1 MLRSCLILTLVVA
14 AALWLGR
21 PGSGLSQAPSRPDD
35 GIVLVVLK
43 SQTQAGQL
51 VLVGDIASVEGGS
64 DELRE
69 KVRCLDLAEPS
80 ADRRDTAI
88 TRNQVL
94 YRLSLGGL
102 REGQFRLAGA
112 AHTVVQWSAPGLDE
126 SSLVEAA
133 REALRRRLPKGADEV
148 SLQLVRAPQ
157 TPVLNVNPSLPL
169 RLVAEVA
176 GPASTGR
183 VRVDVSVLVNGQSRM
198 QVPVFFDV
206 AFAQDV
212 AVVRRRINAGE
223 VLSEDSLVRKR
234 LELRQGEKYLGWNDA
249 LGRRAKSQLLPG
261 QTITEVDVDAGEQ
274 EQVILVKTRDTVR
287 LVARIAGC
295 RVTALGEALQD
306 GKAGQV
312 IRVRNVDSSKV
323 VSGRVVDRNVVEVDF

>member
-1 MLRSCLILTLVVA
+1 MVRTSLLLMLGA

-21 PGSGLSQAPSRPDD
+21 PGSGWSQAPPRADE

-43 SQTQAGQL
+43 PQAQGTGL
-51 VLVGDIASVEGGS
+51 VLVGDIATVEGGS

-69 KVRCLDLAEPS
+69 KVRRLDLAEPS
-80 ADRRDTAI
+80 ADRRDTPI
-88 TRNQVL
+88 TRDQVL

-102 REGQFRLAGA
+102 KDAQFRVAGPSR
-112 AHTVVQWSAPGLDE
+112 TLVRWGAPSFDE

-133 REALRRRLPKGADEV
+133 REAVRRRLPKGADEV
-148 SLQLVRAPQ
+148 SLQLVRPPQ
-157 TPVLNVNPSLPL
+157 TPVLNVSPSLPI

-176 GPASTGR
+176 GAAAAGR
-183 VRVDVSVLVNGQSRM
+183 VRVDVSVLVNGQQRV

-206 AFAQDV
+206 GFVQDV

-223 VLSEDSLVRKR
+223 VLSEDSLTRQRV
-234 LELRQGEKYLGWNDA
+234 ELRQGEKFLAWTDA
-249 LGRRAKSQLLPG
+249 VGRRAKSQLLPG
-261 QTITEVDVDAGEQ
+261 QTITDIDVDGGEQ

-306 GKAGQV
+306 GRAGQV
-312 IRVRNVDSSKV
+312 IRVRNVDSRKI
-323 VSGRVVDRNVVEVDF
+323 VSGRVVDRNLVEVDF